1 MANTLQIEHWAIVW
15 FCQWWFVRACTR
27 NSDARRNK
35 NTNNSIT
42 LNTHNVK
49 IVRRDFYAFFNVL
62 QSSVVVFVVH
72 LLTRNVYAEIDCFH
86 MYVVMIIVTEFPFFF
101 FGVFSSRKWVCFQVC
116 AWLFSA
122 LPLMFGDGATCFV
135 NGSLQ
140 IGAQTSIAT
149 QHVTAKSMGMR
160 AEMHVLFFSFS
171 LSLGKSSIR
180 ASHDVII
187 VPKIVSHSINL
198 FQLTCC
204 KICWAHWR
212 LPMIHS
218 PMIWPIYER

>member
-101 FGVFSSRKWVCFQVC
+101 SVCFHHVNECVSRYAHDFFLLCRWCSETVQLVLSMDHC
-116 AWLFSA
+116 KLVHKHQSRHSMWLPNRWECVRKCMFCFS
-122 LPLMFGDGATCFV
+122 
-135 NGSLQ
+135 
-140 IGAQTSIAT
+140 
-149 QHVTAKSMGMR
+149 H
-160 AEMHVLFFSFS
+160 S
-171 LSLGKSSIR
+171 LSLSANLRLGRAMTSLSFRKLFHIR
-180 ASHDVII
+180 
-187 VPKIVSHSINL
+187 L
-198 FQLTCC
+198 
-204 KICWAHWR
+204 ICFN
-212 LPMIHS
+212 
-218 PMIWPIYER
+218 